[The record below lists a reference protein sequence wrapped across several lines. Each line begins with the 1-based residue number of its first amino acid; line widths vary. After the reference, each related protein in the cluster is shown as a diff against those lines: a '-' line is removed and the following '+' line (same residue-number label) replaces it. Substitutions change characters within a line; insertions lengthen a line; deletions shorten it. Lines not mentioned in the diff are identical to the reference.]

1 LVALLVAVMLL
12 AVAAGSLLVLTRR
25 RPVARVGPPA
35 RDRLND
41 VHWLDRAE
49 LTVDQLRDH
58 PYADD
63 AVRVLAELRAA
74 AADVDAINRALAAL
88 PASVLRRTRDHLA
101 ARLDAGEAE
110 LTSAFRAVSDRLA
123 TAERLRA
130 ARDALTTRMRACVT
144 GLERVRDSRHC
155 AGTECQVELVELG
168 ANLTEVRVLA
178 RELPEVP
185 ARGRP

>member
-1 LVALLVAVMLL
+1 VALLVAMVLL

-25 RPVARVGPPA
+25 RPVARASPPA
-35 RDRLND
+35 RDQSND
-41 VHWLDRAE
+41 VHWLDRAQIA
-49 LTVDQLRDH
+49 VDQLRDH

-63 AVRVLAELRAA
+63 AAGVLAELRAA
-74 AADVDAINRALAAL
+74 AADVDALNRALTAL
-88 PASVLRRTRDHLA
+88 PAARLRRTRDHLA
-101 ARLDAGEAE
+101 ARLAAGDAE

-123 TAERLRA
+123 TADRLRA
-130 ARDALTTRMRACVT
+130 ARDALATRMHACVT
-144 GLERVRDSRHC
+144 GLERVRDSGHS
-155 AGTECQVELVELG
+155 AGTVSGVELVELR

>member
-1 LVALLVAVMLL
+1 VALLVAVVLL

-25 RPVARVGPPA
+25 RPDARASPPA
-35 RDRLND
+35 RDRVND
-41 VHWLDRAE
+41 VHWLDRARS
-49 LTVDQLRDH
+49 TVEQLRDH
-58 PYADD
+58 PYAED
-63 AVRVLAELRAA
+63 AAGVLAELRAA
-74 AADVDAINRALAAL
+74 AADVDAVNRALAAL
-88 PASVLRRTRDHLA
+88 PVSRLRRTRDHLA

-110 LTSAFRAVSDRLA
+110 LTSALRAVSDRLA

-144 GLERVRDSRHC
+144 GLERVRDSGHS
-155 AGTECQVELVELG
+155 AGTVSGVELVQLR

>member
-1 LVALLVAVMLL
+1 VALLVALVLL
-12 AVAAGSLLVLTRR
+12 AAAVGSLLVLTRR
-25 RPVARVGPPA
+25 RPVARASPPA
-35 RDRLND
+35 RDRVND
-41 VHWLDRAE
+41 VHWVDRAQ

-58 PYADD
+58 PQADD
-63 AVRVLAELRAA
+63 AAGVLAELRAA
-74 AADVDAINRALAAL
+74 AADIDAINRALVVL
-88 PASVLRRTRDHLA
+88 RASRLRRTRDHLA

-130 ARDALTTRMRACVT
+130 ARDALTTRVHACVI
-144 GLERVRDSRHC
+144 GLERVRDSGHSG
-155 AGTECQVELVELG
+155 GTVSGVELVELR